1 MTHVPGC
8 DAETASVD
16 VSRVVQLRA
25 VLWSMRAMIG
35 AAKVRPTV
43 PRSLMFELQ
52 ALAEAGLTVA
62 DHAMDEARSES
73 ADSALDEST
82 G

>member
-8 DAETASVD
+8 DAAMASVD

-25 VLWSMRAMIG
+25 VLCSIRSQIVAARDAGRGPRAM
-35 AAKVRPTV
+35 
-43 PRSLMFELQ
+43 LFELH
-52 ALAEAGLTVA
+52 ALADAGVA
-62 DHAMDEARSES
+62 L
-73 ADSALDEST
+73 ADSAVDEAS